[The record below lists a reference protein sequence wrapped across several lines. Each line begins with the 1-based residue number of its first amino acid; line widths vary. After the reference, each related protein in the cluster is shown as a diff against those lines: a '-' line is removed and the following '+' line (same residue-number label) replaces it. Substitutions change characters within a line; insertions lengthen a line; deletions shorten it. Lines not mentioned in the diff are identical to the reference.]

1 MSVPV
6 TGARLSLAD
15 FVPDST
21 TGVLLPP
28 GAATPAGYL
37 DGAERALLEGL
48 PAIADR
54 GTGSD
59 ELRTLMTDWPTSY
72 HLTPYRATILDCLGF
87 ARAGEGRVLELGA
100 GCGAVTRWL
109 GEHFAEVHAV
119 EGSASRAHV
128 IRERC
133 ADLDVGARL
142 QRQLLRAR
150 RARRVRPR
158 DARRRPRVRP
168 PVPPRAPR
176 PPRGGGR
183 QPRDRA

>member
-37 DGAERALLEGL
+37 DGAERCAARAAC

-59 ELRTLMTDWPTSY
+59 ELQHADAPT
-72 HLTPYRATILDCLGF
+72 G
-87 ARAGEGRVLELGA
+87 
-100 GCGAVTRWL
+100 
-109 GEHFAEVHAV
+109 
-119 EGSASRAHV
+119 
-128 IRERC
+128 
-133 ADLDVGARL
+133 
-142 QRQLLRAR
+142 
-150 RARRVRPR
+150 
-158 DARRRPRVRP
+158 RRPTT
-168 PVPPRAPR
+168 
-176 PPRGGGR
+176 
-183 QPRDRA
+183 